1 MAEANDKI
9 GSRIAEQANVL
20 VREIH
25 AADTTK
31 GTAALLHVHFV
42 TLNALLGMVG
52 ELADEVDR
60 LAAEIDNLKGHS
72 EPPVR

>member
-1 MAEANDKI
+1 MAKAGDKI
-9 GSRIAEQANVL
+9 SSRIAKQASVL
-20 VREIH
+20 TREIH

-60 LAAEIDNLKGHS
+60 LAGEIDSLKGHS